1 MAALN
6 EWFLNHPF
14 ITFFIIF
21 VFVAFVYNK
30 VFRVQQRLS
39 IGKTILVYVIIAFGS
54 VMLLFFQVLGRLPII
69 LCLGVAI
76 LLMLIVRVRHFIED
90 RSHKKEGKA

>member
-30 VFRVQQRLS
+30 VFRVQQKLS
-39 IGKTILVYVIIAFGS
+39 IGKTILVYVIIAIGS

>member
-30 VFRVQQRLS
+30 VFRVQQKLS
-39 IGKTILVYVIIAFGS
+39 IGKTILVYFIIAIGS

>member
-1 MAALN
+1 MN

-30 VFRVQQRLS
+30 VFRVQQKLS
-39 IGKTILVYVIIAFGS
+39 IGKTILVYVIIAIGS